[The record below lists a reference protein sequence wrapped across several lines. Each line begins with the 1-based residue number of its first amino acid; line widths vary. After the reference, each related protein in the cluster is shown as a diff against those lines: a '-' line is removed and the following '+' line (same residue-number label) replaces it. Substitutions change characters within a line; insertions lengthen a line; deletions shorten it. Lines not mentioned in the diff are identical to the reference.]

1 MKKVCLIVFSLI
13 LVLILG
19 SFILSNNKNKTGN
32 EVVFW
37 TLQMSDFSPYINGV
51 IENFEN
57 ENPDIKIKWIDVPFS
72 EGEKRTLA
80 SVLSDNPPDLVN
92 LNPDF
97 SAILAQKGALE
108 EIPVEM
114 TQQYLPEIINSLKF
128 NDKIYSLPWYATS
141 AVTIYNKNLFN
152 QANVKVPKNYNEL
165 KTIAPQIKTRT
176 NAYVFLP
183 NLSENDTMLKI
194 LNKYGINSSDTINSQ
209 KSVEIFEFFKY
220 LYANDLIPKESIT
233 QTHREALEKFMSEN
247 IAMFQAGANFLN
259 MIKENAPT
267 TYTHTDVAP
276 QLIGDLEQNDFS
288 LMNFVIPLRAKHK
301 QEALKF
307 ALFLTNE
314 ENQLELAKLTNILA
328 VNRKTLENEFY
339 TKYDSNDLM
348 SKARVISAKQLNKIQ
363 PTLKTARNQKE
374 INTLINS
381 AVQEILLDKAETPSI
396 LDRVSKNWKMLNN
409 DNKNHQI

>member
-1 MKKVCLIVFSLI
+1 
-13 LVLILG
+13 
-19 SFILSNNKNKTGN
+19 
-32 EVVFW
+32 
-37 TLQMSDFSPYINGV
+37 MSDFSPYINGV

-57 ENPDIKIKWIDVPFS
+57 QNPDIKIKWIDVPFS

-114 TQQYLPEIINSLKF
+114 TQQFLPEIINSLKF

-141 AVTIYNKNLFN
+141 AITIYNKNLFN
-152 QANVKVPKNYNEL
+152 QANAKVPKNYNEL

-194 LNKYGINSSDTINSQ
+194 LNKYGVNSSNTINSP

-220 LYANDLIPKESIT
+220 LYTNDLIPKESIT
-233 QTHREALEKFMSEN
+233 QTHREALEKYMSEN
-247 IAMFQAGANFLN
+247 ISMFQAGANFLN

-267 TYTHTDVAP
+267 TYAHTDVAP
-276 QLIGDLEQNDFS
+276 QLVGDIGQNDFS

-301 QEALKF
+301 EDALKF

-328 VNRKTLENEFY
+328 VNQKTLKNEFY

-363 PTLKTARNQKE
+363 PVLKSERNQKE
-374 INTLINS
+374 INTIINS
-381 AVQEILLDKAETPSI
+381 AVQEILLNKAETQSI
-396 LDRVSKNWKMLNN
+396 LDRVSKNWKMLNS